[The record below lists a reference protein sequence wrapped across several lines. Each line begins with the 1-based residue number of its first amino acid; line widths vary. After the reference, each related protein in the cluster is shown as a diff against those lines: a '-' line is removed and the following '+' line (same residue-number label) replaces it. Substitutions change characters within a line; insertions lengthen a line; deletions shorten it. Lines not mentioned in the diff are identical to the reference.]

1 VKQFGSNAK
10 SAIVIVKVAP
20 SPVRS
25 AQSPPAVLTVDP
37 VVPVVPVSV
46 PVVPPSSSDEH
57 AASPRASTPTIT
69 NTSFLIL
76 PPSFCLHRLAGRG

>member
-25 AQSPPAVLTVDP
+25 AQSPPAVLPVDP
-37 VVPVVPVSV
+37 VVHVSAPVVPL
-46 PVVPPSSSDEH
+46 PSSDEH
-57 AASPRASTPTIT
+57 AASPRASTPTST